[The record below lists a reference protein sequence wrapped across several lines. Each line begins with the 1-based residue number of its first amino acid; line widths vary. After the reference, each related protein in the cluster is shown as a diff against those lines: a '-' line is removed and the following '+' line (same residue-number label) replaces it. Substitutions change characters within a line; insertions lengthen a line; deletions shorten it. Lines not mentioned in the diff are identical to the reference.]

1 MNEQRIDH
9 LEKAVEK
16 IDGKIDGIT
25 DALQSLVR
33 IEERQ
38 INTAERL
45 NAGVGKMGDHETRL
59 RAIEK
64 EIPGLIES
72 RKWVVL
78 GILSSLAMIGA
89 AMFKLVLMS

>member
-1 MNEQRIDH
+1 MSELRIEH

-16 IDGKIDGIT
+16 IDHKIDGIT

-38 INTAERL
+38 ISTAERL
-45 NAGVGKMGDHETRL
+45 NTGAGKMSDHEARI

-64 EIPGLIES
+64 EMPGLIEQ
-72 RKWVVL
+72 RKWVVGGVL
-78 GILSSLAMIGA
+78 AGIGLIGMA
-89 AMFKLVLMS
+89 LLKLVLIS